1 MSAFSTSLVFP
12 DINVWLALNASRHAH
27 ASVAEKWLLSLP
39 PNSNLAFCRLTQ
51 LGLLRLLTTQAIM
64 QSDVLTQRQAWKI
77 YDGWFRN
84 GWAVFLREPA
94 MMEREFRGLTQRA
107 TASPKDWADSYLAA
121 FSSGAGVRLVTFDRV
136 LSERANGAV
145 LLKV

>member
-12 DINVWLALNASRHAH
+12 DINVWLALNATRHAH
-27 ASVAEKWLLSLP
+27 ASVVEKWLLRLP
-39 PNSNLAFCRLTQ
+39 PETTLAFCRLTQ
-51 LGLLRLLTTQAIM
+51 LELLRLLTTQAVM
-64 QSDVLTQRQAWKI
+64 QADVLTQRQAWKI

-84 GWAVFLREPA
+84 GWATLLQEPA

-121 FSSGAGVRLVTFDRV
+121 FSSAAGVRLVTLDKG
-136 LSERANGAV
+136 LSERAAGAI
-145 LLKV
+145 LLQA